1 MGVSSHQNTQFPHQN
16 TIEMQS
22 VSKLDQT
29 KEIEEIQESVSS
41 DEQEN
46 DALFLE
52 KDPYIQIPYHMLLLL

>member
-1 MGVSSHQNTQFPHQN
+1 MGVSSHQNTQFPHQK

-41 DEQEN
+41 DEQEH
-46 DALFLE
+46 DAPFLE
-52 KDPYIQIPYHMLLLL
+52 KNPYI